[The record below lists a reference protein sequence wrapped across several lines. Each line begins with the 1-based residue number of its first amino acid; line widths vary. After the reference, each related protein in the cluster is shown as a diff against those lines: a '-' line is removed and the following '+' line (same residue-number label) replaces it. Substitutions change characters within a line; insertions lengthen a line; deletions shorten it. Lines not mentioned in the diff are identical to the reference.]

1 MKGQKGEP
9 PPPYLVDPLPEP
21 TVIKG
26 KKGPPGEK
34 GDKGYRGIHGI
45 HGATGDRVSSAK
57 YTKSTVKIKPPESD
71 MPNHSVFR
79 LKFRFTV
86 NKLGLST

>member
-1 MKGQKGEP
+1 M
-9 PPPYLVDPLPEP
+9 
-21 TVIKG
+21 IKG
-26 KKGPPGEK
+26 KKGLPGEN
-34 GDKGYRGIHGI
+34 GDKGYRGIPGI
-45 HGATGDRVSSAK
+45 NGANGDRVSSVK
-57 YTKSTVKIKPPESD
+57 YIKSTVKIQPPESD